1 MPVAATATLVTELP
15 YWTIVRELTG
25 ESATAQ
31 SELDPDGG
39 FLSVGVVRPSGAAI
53 NYAVLTRQG
62 TAIYARVGTGDFA
75 PSCVLA
81 NAIGQ
86 TQTLL
91 NVSDGVDLDLVAL
104 DTYAQV
110 GGELLAIRAV
120 NRTTG
125 TITVDRGVLDTAPT
139 THAAGAR
146 IFFVEGAQFF
156 NSTQYLNGETV
167 QTKVLPTTGLGVLP
181 EASATA
187 INYTFARRQI
197 RPYPPGRV
205 RVNGSDYSV
214 TFITGALTVSWA
226 HRNRLQQTVYLVTQ
240 SEASIGPEPGTTYT
254 VHIYGESGALRHTEA
269 GITGASWTYALA
281 AEIAESTLGR
291 PNETITVEVESVRD
305 GYTSWQ
311 AQRIQIPECRGYGM
325 FYGATYGE

>member
-1 MPVAATATLVTELP
+1 VYLAPATSGWVDTRQMPAAATATWVTELP

-62 TAIYARVGTGDFA
+62 TAPYARVGTGDFA

-91 NVSDGVDLDLVAL
+91 NVLDGVDLDLVAL

-120 NRTTG
+120 NRNAG
-125 TITVDRGVLDTAPT
+125 TITVDRGLLDTVPT

-146 IFFVEGAQFF
+146 IYFVRSITRF
-156 NSTQYLNGETV
+156 
-167 QTKVLPTTGLGVLP
+167 
-181 EASATA
+181 ASMERVGRCA
-187 INYTFARRQI
+187 IPRW
-197 RPYPPGRV
+197 
-205 RVNGSDYSV
+205 GS
-214 TFITGALTVSWA
+214 
-226 HRNRLQQTVYLVTQ
+226 Q
-240 SEASIGPEPGTTYT
+240 S
-254 VHIYGESGALRHTEA
+254 SGQRMA
-269 GITGASWTYALA
+269 
-281 AEIAESTLGR
+281 
-291 PNETITVEVESVRD
+291 NETRSVQWLHCR
-305 GYTSWQ
+305 
-311 AQRIQIPECRGYGM
+311 AQIW
-325 FYGATYGE
+325 A